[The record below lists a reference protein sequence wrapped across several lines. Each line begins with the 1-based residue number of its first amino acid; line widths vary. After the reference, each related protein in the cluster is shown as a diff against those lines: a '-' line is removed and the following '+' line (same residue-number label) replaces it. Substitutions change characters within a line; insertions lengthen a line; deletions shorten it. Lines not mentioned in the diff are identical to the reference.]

1 MLKERSLLLQRAL
14 FVADLTLLMLAWMIA
29 FWIRFRLL
37 HPASPYAI
45 DALVGTSGMVNAEGL
60 VAAVDYLRFLPIV
73 LVVWGGSFL
82 LSGLYQTR
90 RAQRLTLVVWAV
102 ARAVGLS
109 LLVSFGAVF
118 FYREFS
124 FSRLHMILFGLISSG
139 FLVGLRLA
147 IYVVLRRARQKGQ
160 NLRRVLIAG
169 AGKAGQRLARA
180 FRHYPWMGF
189 EVVGFLD
196 DRGAEV
202 QAEPIDPF
210 YPEQTDRPRVIGTL
224 DEAGEV
230 LDRLAEEGR
239 AVDLVYAALP
249 LTASRKIEGLAATC
263 STHTV
268 SLALVPDLFAL
279 DLLLNSRISD
289 VDGLPVIHLVDEA
302 PFDVRTVVKRALDV
316 AFSSA
321 VLIGLSPLLLTIAI
335 AVKLSSPGPVFYR
348 QRRMGLNGQT
358 FEMLKFRSMPVN
370 AESASGAV
378 WAKAG
383 ENRATRVGAFLRKTS
398 LDELPQFFNVLRGD
412 MSVVGPRPER
422 PVFIEEFRH
431 RIPGYML
438 RHKAKAGITGWA
450 QVNGWRGDTS
460 LEKRIEYD
468 LFYIQNWSLTF
479 DVKIMLMTV
488 VKGFVNENAY

>member
-1 MLKERSLLLQRAL
+1 MLRERSLILQRGL
-14 FVADLTLLMLAWMIA
+14 FVADLALIALAWSLA
-29 FWIRFRLL
+29 W
-37 HPASPYAI
+37 
-45 DALVGTSGMVNAEGL
+45 V
-60 VAAVDYLRFLPIV
+60 LRFEVLTPVEWVPFAYYLGFLPFV
-73 LVVWGGSFL
+73 LVVWGGGLL

-109 LLVSFGAVF
+109 LLFSLGALF
-118 FYREFS
+118 FYRAFS
-124 FSRLHMILFGLISSG
+124 FSRLHMLLFGVISSG
-139 FLVGLRLA
+139 FLVGLRLT
-147 IYVVLRRARQKGQ
+147 IYAVLRRARQRGT
-160 NLRRVLIAG
+160 NVRRVLIAG
-169 AGKAGQRLARA
+169 AGKAGQRLSRA

-196 DRGAEV
+196 DRGAGV
-202 QAEPIDPF
+202 GAEPPDPF
-210 YPEQTDRPRVIGTL
+210 YPEQTAPPEVLGTL
-224 DEAGEV
+224 DDAEAV
-230 LDRLAEEGR
+230 LDRFADEGR

-249 LTASRKIEGLAATC
+249 LAAAPKIQALAATC
-263 STHTV
+263 STHTA
-268 SLALVPDLFAL
+268 SLALVPDLFQL

-302 PFDVRTVVKRALDV
+302 PFDARTVVKRGLDV
-316 AFSSA
+316 AFSAA
-321 VLIGLSPLLLTIAI
+321 VLVALAPLLLAIAA

-370 AESASGAV
+370 AERASGAV
-378 WAKAG
+378 WATPG
-383 ENRATRVGAFLRKTS
+383 ESRATRVGAFLRKTS
-398 LDELPQFFNVLRGD
+398 LDELPQFLNVLRGD

-422 PVFIEEFRH
+422 PVFIREFRH

-468 LFYIQNWSLTF
+468 LYYIQNWSLTF
-479 DVKIMLMTV
+479 DLKIMALTV